1 MGPEIIIAVLGPVVA
16 SGLSLLVWVNKR
28 NADRLDGVFTT
39 LTSIERN
46 VEEMHIGMVKDYVT
60 KDELRDHVIEG
71 REVTVQMMGDIREIK
86 DMAWN
91 TRMDVLQLINAK
103 NQRHGHPTPD

>member
-1 MGPEIIIAVLGPVVA
+1 MGPEIAIAVLGPVVA

-28 NADRLDGVFTT
+28 NADRLDGVFAT

-60 KDELRDHVIEG
+60 KDELRDHVMEG
-71 REVTVQMMGDIREIK
+71 REVTVQMMGDIKEIK

-91 TRMDVLQLINAK
+91 TRMDVLQLINVK
-103 NQRHGHPTPD
+103 TQTHGPQPPD